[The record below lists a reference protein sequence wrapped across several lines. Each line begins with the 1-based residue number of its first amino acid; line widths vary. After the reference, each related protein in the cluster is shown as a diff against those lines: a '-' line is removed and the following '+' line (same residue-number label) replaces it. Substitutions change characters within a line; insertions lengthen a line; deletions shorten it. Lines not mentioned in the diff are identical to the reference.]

1 MANDQ
6 LVREIA
12 AKLEDYL
19 QAASSFPREHFAP
32 VEDGA
37 EGWYAPA
44 PGSPTYGRTPWVNMS
59 DVLVRPVGKAVV
71 VSFTWQPQSADP
83 KATYVVPLEVPNVD
97 AIGSSDKLITLLD
110 FRLDEPDWQ
119 RNAHLV
125 GDELYVLIMSRQH

>member
-1 MANDQ
+1 
-6 LVREIA
+6 
-12 AKLEDYL
+12 
-19 QAASSFPREHFAP
+19 
-32 VEDGA
+32 
-37 EGWYAPA
+37 
-44 PGSPTYGRTPWVNMS
+44 MS
-59 DVLVRPVGKAVV
+59 DVLVRPVGKVVV